1 MEARVEKRSP
11 DASIRHRRRPSVCLL
26 GVLAPPAAAKELQG
40 ATICGAERCVD
51 VPKDDLGFELIEGN
65 SYATPPKHAE
75 RFYRVELRIGGGGHH
90 ETFELVLLPRL
101 AYLSDFGGRP
111 NTWLALYDDGAR
123 IYRQLTAPLEP
134 FPAADT
140 ARMLAAAD
148 SGPDREAAQHAGRR
162 VATSPTGEGRWRWDR
177 DRRDR
182 RRRGAGRR
190 RRALAGAA
198 QGRRA
203 LAPRGGR
210 GSAARPGLAV
220 HLVVHIPGEMAGS
233 VDAEGPQVSKRFI
246 DNGPYPARRINGAV
260 SKPFVDRLCG

>member
-1 MEARVEKRSP
+1 MPRS
-11 DASIRHRRRPSVCLL
+11 ATAAVFSVCLL
-26 GVLAPPAAAKELQG
+26 GVLAPAAAAKELQG

-75 RFYRVELRIGGGGHH
+75 RFYRVELRIGGGAHH

-123 IYRQLTAPLEP
+123 IYRQLAAPLEP

-148 SGPDREAAQHAGRR
+148 SGPDREPIAAQHAEPPRCVAAPRR
-162 VATSPTGEGRWRWDR
+162 HGEGRWRWDR

-182 RRRGAGRR
+182 RRRGTGRR
-190 RRALAGAA
+190 RRALAAA
-198 QGRRA
+198 TQGPRA
-203 LAPRGGR
+203 LAP
-210 GSAARPGLAV
+210 
-220 HLVVHIPGEMAGS
+220 
-233 VDAEGPQVSKRFI
+233 
-246 DNGPYPARRINGAV
+246 
-260 SKPFVDRLCG
+260 

>member
-1 MEARVEKRSP
+1 MPRS
-11 DASIRHRRRPSVCLL
+11 ATAAVFSVCLL
-26 GVLAPPAAAKELQG
+26 GVLAPAAAAKELQG

-123 IYRQLTAPLEP
+123 IYRQLAAPLEP

-148 SGPDREAAQHAGRR
+148 SGPDRE
-162 VATSPTGEGRWRWDR
+162 PTPPST
-177 DRRDR
+177 
-182 RRRGAGRR
+182 
-190 RRALAGAA
+190 RRAAAAPPPLADTGKDGGDGIAIA
-198 QGRRA
+198 GIVAGVALVGVVGLSLVRRSARGR
-203 LAPRGGR
+203 
-210 GSAARPGLAV
+210 
-220 HLVVHIPGEMAGS
+220 
-233 VDAEGPQVSKRFI
+233 
-246 DNGPYPARRINGAV
+246 
-260 SKPFVDRLCG
+260 

>member
-1 MEARVEKRSP
+1 MPRS
-11 DASIRHRRRPSVCLL
+11 ATAAVFSVCLL
-26 GVLAPPAAAKELQG
+26 GVLAPAAVAKELQG
-40 ATICGAERCVD
+40 ASICGAERCVD

-148 SGPDREAAQHAGRR
+148 SGPDREPSQPSTPAAAPPPLADTGKDGGDGIAIAGIVAGVALVGVVGLSLVRR
-162 VATSPTGEGRWRWDR
+162 SARGR
-177 DRRDR
+177 
-182 RRRGAGRR
+182 
-190 RRALAGAA
+190 
-198 QGRRA
+198 
-203 LAPRGGR
+203 
-210 GSAARPGLAV
+210 
-220 HLVVHIPGEMAGS
+220 
-233 VDAEGPQVSKRFI
+233 
-246 DNGPYPARRINGAV
+246 
-260 SKPFVDRLCG
+260 

>member
-1 MEARVEKRSP
+1 MPRS
-11 DASIRHRRRPSVCLL
+11 ATAAVFSVCLL
-26 GVLAPPAAAKELQG
+26 GVLAPAAAAKELQG

-90 ETFELVLLPRL
+90 ETLELVLLPRL

-148 SGPDREAAQHAGRR
+148 SGPDREPPSRRSSPAAASPPLADTGKDGGDGIAIAGI
-162 VATSPTGEGRWRWDR
+162 VAGVALVGVVGLSLV
-177 DRRDR
+177 
-182 RRRGAGRR
+182 R
-190 RRALAGAA
+190 RRAGA
-198 QGRRA
+198 R
-203 LAPRGGR
+203 
-210 GSAARPGLAV
+210 
-220 HLVVHIPGEMAGS
+220 
-233 VDAEGPQVSKRFI
+233 
-246 DNGPYPARRINGAV
+246 
-260 SKPFVDRLCG
+260 

>member
-1 MEARVEKRSP
+1 MPRS
-11 DASIRHRRRPSVCLL
+11 ATAAVFSVCLL
-26 GVLAPPAAAKELQG
+26 GVLAPAAAAKELQG

-123 IYRQLTAPLEP
+123 IYRQLAAPLEP

-148 SGPDREAAQHAGRR
+148 SGPDREPCRPA
-162 VATSPTGEGRWRWDR
+162 
-177 DRRDR
+177 
-182 RRRGAGRR
+182 R
-190 RRALAGAA
+190 RRARRPLRRRPSPTRGRTVAMGSRSPGSSPAWHWSASSGSRWCDAVPAGASSLEA
-198 QGRRA
+198 GASQRR
-203 LAPRGGR
+203 
-210 GSAARPGLAV
+210 GL
-220 HLVVHIPGEMAGS
+220 
-233 VDAEGPQVSKRFI
+233 VS
-246 DNGPYPARRINGAV
+246 P
-260 SKPFVDRLCG
+260 LTW